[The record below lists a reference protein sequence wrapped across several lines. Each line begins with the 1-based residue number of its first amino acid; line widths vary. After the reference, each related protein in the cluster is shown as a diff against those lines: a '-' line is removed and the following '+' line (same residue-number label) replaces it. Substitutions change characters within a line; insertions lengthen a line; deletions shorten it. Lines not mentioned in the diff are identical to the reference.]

1 MHILPAITTKHFGIQ
16 KQTSKAFDTTR
27 HYCIKYKK
35 QLLDDTVSF
44 GSNRKST
51 NRAHFPD
58 DNDLILLNYIL
69 HAPQLLNS
77 DKENCLAALF
87 RSYGYDDEKMHKIL
101 FFGINST
108 PEASTNF
115 AIQYFKAIDT
125 CFRGDEYRREEL
137 LEMALFS
144 RNERKQSVIENSWNT
159 NEYLELMGTIHGC
172 LEDFPDLKSRFLYKT
187 NKELK
192 NIKRLQQLAKLI
204 KTEHVDLHKYKK
216 IFTGLN
222 PDEMAYLCLN
232 SQPKETLPT
241 SENIYNSS
249 SLDTYRCLNA
259 FCTKDNIAALH
270 NIPDTKG
277 RYISTILTHP
287 GDIEDLNEALE
298 DYPAILYSVLMHKDN
313 EGRLFKDFFIEALQ
327 DMDKDQNA
335 DAVEALNKGL
345 YALCCTKNGVP
356 TRGQKALLDEYSV
369 FLNPLM
375 KDIQNCIN

>member
-1 MHILPAITTKHFGIQ
+1 
-16 KQTSKAFDTTR
+16 
-27 HYCIKYKK
+27 
-35 QLLDDTVSF
+35 
-44 GSNRKST
+44 
-51 NRAHFPD
+51 
-58 DNDLILLNYIL
+58 
-69 HAPQLLNS
+69 
-77 DKENCLAALF
+77 
-87 RSYGYDDEKMHKIL
+87 
-101 FFGINST
+101 
-108 PEASTNF
+108 
-115 AIQYFKAIDT
+115 
-125 CFRGDEYRREEL
+125 
-137 LEMALFS
+137 
-144 RNERKQSVIENSWNT
+144 
-159 NEYLELMGTIHGC
+159 
-172 LEDFPDLKSRFLYKT
+172 
-187 NKELK
+187 
-192 NIKRLQQLAKLI
+192 
-204 KTEHVDLHKYKK
+204 
-216 IFTGLN
+216 
-222 PDEMAYLCLN
+222 MAYLCLN

-249 SLDTYRCLNA
+249 SLDTYRCLNV

-313 EGRLFKDFFIEALQ
+313 EGRLFKDFFIDALQ

-345 YALCCTKNGVP
+345 HALCCTKNGVP